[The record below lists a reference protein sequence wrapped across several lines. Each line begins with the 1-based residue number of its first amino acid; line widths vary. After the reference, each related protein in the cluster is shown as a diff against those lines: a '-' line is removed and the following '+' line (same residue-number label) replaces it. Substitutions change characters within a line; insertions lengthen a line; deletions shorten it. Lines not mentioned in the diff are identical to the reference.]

1 MTHEG
6 LTHMSLV
13 ILARLLGARGSAM
26 LVELVRRTGSG
37 MEGAVGMSAQRVALT
52 QLVGKTITG
61 VVVTEGPGSPRSQ
74 VFLTFSDNTY
84 YELYSV
90 NGEIVGVSHLRD
102 GGVDDVRTSTSDRR
116 IAHEVVDTISTPLV
130 CSPGDG
136 ADGEWYEERLERS
149 PDLRGVLSAQAPVSI
164 LPSGLILSADDDRL
178 AIGDE
183 PLVGAALEP
192 IDEPQSA
199 PPEPLTLQRGF
210 QPSLLAG
217 RVIHDVANALGTIGG
232 FSELLIASLPPLLPD
247 RDSMREYLEWIGVAT
262 RDAMRMISRYRDLR
276 YGRSPSHPFAQLR
289 LDQLVGQAISLT
301 RPRWQEEAQATGR
314 TIRIETELEDLPP
327 ILGDATELREMLT
340 NLLHNAI
347 DAIADAGVIT
357 IRAER
362 RGDDALLQV
371 VDTGVG
377 MREDVRRRSVEPF
390 FTTKRDQG
398 TGLGLAIVDE
408 VVARH
413 GGTMDIESTLG
424 VGTTVSLCFALATPD
439 VDTESSGRPTL
450 SIRAL

>member
-1 MTHEG
+1 MG
-6 LTHMSLV
+6 PQS
-13 ILARLLGARGSAM
+13 LARLLCARM
-26 LVELVRRTGSG
+26 LAELMHRVSLD
-37 MEGAVGMSAQRVALT
+37 MEGFVGMSAQRVALT

-61 VVVTEGPGSPRSQ
+61 VIVTDGPGSPRSQ

-84 YELYSV
+84 HELYSV
-90 NGEIVGVSHLRD
+90 SDEIVGASHFRD
-102 GGVDDVRTSTSDRR
+102 GGVDDVRMSTPDRC
-116 IAHEVVDTISTPLV
+116 IAHAAVETIAARPV
-130 CSPGDG
+130 CRPGDG
-136 ADGEWYEERLERS
+136 ADDGRDEERLEPFPGMNGTRS
-149 PDLRGVLSAQAPVSI
+149 GQAPVSI
-164 LPSGLILSADDDRL
+164 LPSGLILSAGDDRP
-178 AIGDE
+178 AIGDDPAVAAAFE
-183 PLVGAALEP
+183 PVDAPRVEP
-192 IDEPQSA
+192 PDVLRE
-199 PPEPLTLQRGF
+199 TRGF
-210 QPSLLAG
+210 PPSLLAG

-262 RDAMRMISRYRDLR
+262 RDATRMISRYRDLR
-276 YGRSPSHPFAQLR
+276 YGRNPSQPFVQLR

-301 RPRWQEEAQATGR
+301 RPKWQEEAQASGR

-340 NLLHNAI
+340 NLIHNAV
-347 DAIADAGVIT
+347 DAIVGAGVIT

-362 RGDDALLQV
+362 RGDDALLQI

-377 MREDVRRRSVEPF
+377 MREEIRRRSVEPF

-413 GGTMDIESTLG
+413 GGTLDIDSTPG
-424 VGTTVSLCFALATPD
+424 EGTTVSLCFALALPKAD
-439 VDTESSGRPTL
+439 EMSSGQATL
-450 SIRAL
+450 SFSTL

>member
-1 MTHEG
+1 M
-6 LTHMSLV
+6 
-13 ILARLLGARGSAM
+13 
-26 LVELVRRTGSG
+26 
-37 MEGAVGMSAQRVALT
+37 GMSAQRVALT

-61 VVVTEGPGSPRSQ
+61 VVVTDGPGSPRSQ

-90 NGEIVGVSHLRD
+90 NGEIVGASHFRD
-102 GGVDDVRTSTSDRR
+102 GGVDDVRMSTSDRR
-116 IAHEVVDTISTPLV
+116 IAHAAVDTISARPV
-130 CSPGDG
+130 CRPGDG
-136 ADGEWYEERLERS
+136 ADDGRDADRLEPFPGFDEPPS
-149 PDLRGVLSAQAPVSI
+149 VQVPISI
-164 LPSGLILSADDDRL
+164 LPSGLILSAGDDRP
-178 AIGDE
+178 AIVDKPVMSATSE
-183 PLVGAALEP
+183 PADAPRIEP
-192 IDEPQSA
+192 PDPQRV
-199 PPEPLTLQRGF
+199 PRGF
-210 QPSLLAG
+210 PPGLLAG

-262 RDAMRMISRYRDLR
+262 RDATRMISRYRDLR
-276 YGRSPSHPFAQLR
+276 YGRNPSQPFAQLR

-301 RPRWQEEAQATGR
+301 RPKWQAEAQASGR

-340 NLLHNAI
+340 NLIHNAV
-347 DAIADAGVIT
+347 DAIVGAGVIT

-362 RGDDALLQV
+362 RGDDALLQI
-371 VDTGVG
+371 VDTGMG
-377 MREDVRRRSVEPF
+377 MREEVRRRSVEPF

-413 GGTMDIESTLG
+413 GGTMDIDSTPG
-424 VGTTVSLCFALATPD
+424 EGTTVSLCFALALSEADET
-439 VDTESSGRPTL
+439 SSGQPTL
-450 SIRAL
+450 SLSTL